1 MKKKGKRLT
10 AGFLAVLLLLTVL
23 PIQDVQAASQSDGI
37 PVQQVSAGEAHTA
50 VVKADGSM
58 WIWGSNGYGQ
68 LGTGDKNRRLSPV
81 KILDHVAR
89 VSLGEGNSSAALKED
104 GSLWM
109 WGFNY
114 YGQLGT
120 GDKTD
125 RLKPVKILTN
135 VKSVTLGLSCGSAAI
150 TKDGSLYTWGKNSY
164 GRLGTGDEKDITTP
178 KKVMSNVASVA
189 LGQNHAAAIK
199 TDGSLWTWGYNYCG
213 QLGNGDSKTQK
224 SYAPVKI
231 LDNVKSVSLS
241 KDYSAAIKKD
251 GSLWTWG
258 NNIQGRLGIGVAEEG
273 QAAKHF
279 SPLKIMDNVKIVSPG
294 ENGCAAVQN
303 DGTLWTWGNN
313 ERGQLGTGDEVKR
326 LKPVKILSGVT
337 DVSMARL
344 HGGAVKTDGS
354 LWMWGTNS
362 HCALGIGKET
372 GLTVYSV
379 PVQIPVP
386 GKADASQKP
395 GKPQV
400 TSVTN
405 VAAGITVKWGK
416 VSNATGYY
424 IYRKTGNGKWK
435 QIAKVSGAGTLSYK
449 DASVKSKNGTAYT
462 YSVCAYNSTAT
473 GDYNKTGKTILRLT
487 APTFSSAV
495 NKATR
500 KAKVSWKR
508 NAKAAGYQIQYGAS
522 SKFTGAK
529 KIKVTP
535 GKATSKTLTK
545 LAKGKTYY
553 IRIRC
558 YKKSGGVTSYSAWSS
573 SKKVKIK
580 K

>member
-1 MKKKGKRLT
+1 M
-10 AGFLAVLLLLTVL
+10 LLTVL
-23 PIQDVQAASQSDGI
+23 PIQDVQAVSQSDGI

-81 KILDHVAR
+81 KILDNVAR
-89 VSLGEGNSSAALKED
+89 VSLGEGNSTAALKE
-104 GSLWM
+104 
-109 WGFNY
+109 
-114 YGQLGT
+114 
-120 GDKTD
+120 
-125 RLKPVKILTN
+125 
-135 VKSVTLGLSCGSAAI
+135 
-150 TKDGSLYTWGKNSY
+150 
-164 GRLGTGDEKDITTP
+164 
-178 KKVMSNVASVA
+178 
-189 LGQNHAAAIK
+189 
-199 TDGSLWTWGYNYCG
+199 
-213 QLGNGDSKTQK
+213 
-224 SYAPVKI
+224 
-231 LDNVKSVSLS
+231 
-241 KDYSAAIKKD
+241 
-251 GSLWTWG
+251 
-258 NNIQGRLGIGVAEEG
+258 
-273 QAAKHF
+273 
-279 SPLKIMDNVKIVSPG
+279 
-294 ENGCAAVQN
+294 
-303 DGTLWTWGNN
+303 
-313 ERGQLGTGDEVKR
+313 
-326 LKPVKILSGVT
+326 
-337 DVSMARL
+337 
-344 HGGAVKTDGS
+344 DGS

-379 PVQIPVP
+379 PIQIPVP

-400 TSVTN
+400 KSVTN

-487 APTFSSAV
+487 VPTFSSAI

-558 YKKSGGVTSYSAWSS
+558 YKKSGGVTFYSAWSS